1 MHKNRFDELTSLMA
15 KKDTKAFDLF
25 YNEYGGFIY
34 SVIKVVCK
42 EKELT
47 EEVLDDVL
55 IKVWNL
61 AHKLVH
67 IENPEGWLYKVSRN
81 TAINAVKVRRSA
93 PLVYESG
100 VNDKNIEM
108 LLGDMV
114 FEEIISRLAPVEQE
128 VLIFKF
134 KRDYTFRQ
142 IGEIMGKPTST
153 ISNIY
158 YGATKK
164 LEKIEKNNRKSDK

>member
-47 EEVLDDVL
+47 EEVVDDVL

-81 TAINAVKVRRSA
+81 TAINAVKVAVRLRWFTRAAQTTEILKCCSA
-93 PLVYESG
+93 IWCL
-100 VNDKNIEM
+100 
-108 LLGDMV
+108 
-114 FEEIISRLAPVEQE
+114 
-128 VLIFKF
+128 
-134 KRDYTFRQ
+134 
-142 IGEIMGKPTST
+142 
-153 ISNIY
+153 
-158 YGATKK
+158 KK
-164 LEKIEKNNRKSDK
+164 LFLV